1 MKKVKFAQP
10 TYIKV
15 ILILLLSLLPL
26 YLLITGILISN
37 YSMVKNEVIKS
48 KNQAISFYSE
58 SVFDDL
64 DNTQIKI
71 YQLLGGTDMG
81 YFTILGSSQ
90 DEYLN
95 KSELALRIQEQ
106 LINIM
111 TANAYVKEISIV
123 TENGDIITSS
133 SIGLN
138 NVTASSELYD
148 QFMKNGRNLLFNEKS
163 GVLYMLAC
171 FPARSVL
178 PNENP
183 SVIAFVQLST
193 SDIQSTI
200 AEFCSIGESDGQI
213 ALTSLD
219 KTWAVYNPGRPGSD
233 RIPEFL
239 QTIGRDSASQK
250 VLHKVALS
258 GKTVWSA
265 SITSETLGLQIVLY
279 LDRLPV
285 NAPVGNLI
293 LLFLLVALVTI
304 VIVRVDWYLIKLVV
318 ATPVNALIHA
328 LKKTEQ
334 NEYDEIKEQY
344 HDDDFKYIFKQFNN
358 LASEMKENT
367 ARMYEHRMR
376 TQEAEFKHLQVQIN
390 PHFFYNSMF
399 TISRLAKDGNN
410 ELAGR
415 FADYLGN
422 YFSYITRTGI
432 SLIPLKDELKHV
444 QTYINI
450 MSIRFPERV
459 QVFLENDMQNQD
471 FLIPKLIIQPLVEN
485 AFAHGVKDVLADGE
499 IHIRIFSSPSSLTIS
514 VEDNG
519 GTADEELAEYL
530 SAVVNQP
537 LEPVNMTGLANVNK
551 RLKIYFGEESGL
563 SFSINEYNGLQCVI
577 RIPMKVES

>member
-26 YLLITGILISN
+26 YLLIAGILISN
-37 YSMVKNEVIKS
+37 YNMVKNEVIKS

-81 YFTILGSSQ
+81 YFTVLGSNQ

-106 LINIM
+106 LINVM

-138 NVTASSELYD
+138 NVTASRELYD
-148 QFMKNGRNLLFNEKS
+148 QFMKNGRNLLFDEKN

-178 PNENP
+178 SNENP

-193 SDIQSTI
+193 SDIQGTI

-213 ALTSLD
+213 VLSSLD
-219 KTWAVYNPGRPGSD
+219 KTWSIYDPGRQDSD

-258 GKTVWSA
+258 GKTFWSA

-519 GTADEELAEYL
+519 GTADEELVEYL